1 MSATIRTM
9 DGFTLEDIVKA
20 VVAVLQPAEH
30 IQLELEPEERPL
42 LEQLH
47 FRKLLTKDEAA
58 AYIGIHAKT
67 LTSIM
72 SNGDFYPLVRIGHN
86 RGRVFVNRE
95 KLDQWI
101 NEQDGSRKAVGV

>member
-1 MSATIRTM
+1 MSAAIKTM

-20 VVAVLQPAEH
+20 VVAVLQSTEQ
-30 IQLELEPEERPL
+30 IQPELEPEERPL

-47 FRKLLTKDEAA
+47 YRKLLTKDEAA
-58 AYIGIHAKT
+58 AYIGIHKKT
-67 LTSIM
+67 LTNIM
-72 SNGDFYPLVRIGHN
+72 NGSDFYPLVRVGHN

-101 NEQDGSRKAVGV
+101 DEQDGSRKEVGV